1 PGCTNR
7 QGRVAH
13 VTSRRE
19 IKFKRPCRRILGSRL
34 CRFCGRIFSLQGKR
48 DIKESWKTEFCQQQ
62 KMEDKEN
69 ATVSTGIWNEGD
81 SILEN
86 TFFSPKN
93 LNTHVLKQIKPDTNC
108 NSPNNTTVAD
118 PESAAVK
125 SKVMSFTQTFLQ
137 KANIKKPIKAEV
149 SNSVPCISDKRIPGS
164 YRGKIVSSKVNSFR
178 KVPANEPS
186 NSLPKSATTK
196 NASIK
201 DAKVTGNTSVPKVLN
216 SKSLQTST
224 VRVSVYHPKTILN
237 HEKQSISGG
246 TENTE
251 ATQKNS
257 FSNRKSLLKTVP
269 ISANNSV
276 PRTKKLVSSKTVSGS
291 LKVPLSESHAT
302 SKSIKKAPTSVDVR
316 RLQLAEWQASKGIKK
331 VHNTVP
337 VNSQPKK
344 ATCQQTIKEPAES
357 FWATIVEEDEQGL
370 LSDKVNKTLA
380 ECVALIEKGFVGER
394 VYSILENLIVKVP
407 EAKKFA
413 KYWVCQMRLEQFR
426 STEKVITIYENAILA
441 GAQIKE
447 DFKEVSLNNEVEH
460 SNEAF
465 LESTEICSKIK
476 EDFPKGKNKNKEQ
489 MQKDLKNEET
499 ATNAEKDRILEIQTP
514 ENEKCSYLIKYNLST
529 TSHLE
534 STKKKLQCDDSTIKN
549 LKFLTPVRR
558 SCRIH
563 EKANKLPSM
572 LKDHSPCVSSLEQ
585 LGELGDEGT
594 GFIYRPNNALQTVNT
609 ATSSQQ
615 E

>member
-1 PGCTNR
+1 
-7 QGRVAH
+7 
-13 VTSRRE
+13 
-19 IKFKRPCRRILGSRL
+19 
-34 CRFCGRIFSLQGKR
+34 
-48 DIKESWKTEFCQQQ
+48 
-62 KMEDKEN
+62 MEDKEN
-69 ATVSTGIWNEGD
+69 ATISTGIWTEGD

-86 TFFSPKN
+86 TFVSPKN
-93 LNTHVLKQIKPDTNC
+93 LNTHVLKQIKTDTNC

-137 KANIKKPIKAEV
+137 KANIKKQIKAEV
-149 SNSVPCISDKRIPGS
+149 SNSVPCISDKLILGS

-178 KVPANEPS
+178 KLPANEPS
-186 NSLPKSATTK
+186 NSLPKSRVKSATTN

-201 DAKVTGNTSVPKVLN
+201 DAKVTGNTVAPKVLN

-237 HEKQSISGG
+237 HEKRSISGG

-251 ATQKNS
+251 AAQKNS
-257 FSNRKSLLKTVP
+257 SSNWKSLLKTVP
-269 ISANNSV
+269 VNANNSV
-276 PRTKKLVSSKTVSGS
+276 PRINKLASSKTVSGS

-331 VHNTVP
+331 VHNNVP

-380 ECVALIEKGFVGER
+380 ECVDLIEKGFVGER

-441 GAQIKE
+441 GAQPKDELRHTFADVIKARQGLPKTDE
-447 DFKEVSLNNEVEH
+447 CVKEENSVNAEGPAETEIKKAFKEISLNNEVEH

-476 EDFPKGKNKNKEQ
+476 DFSKEKNKSKEQ

-534 STKKKLQCDDSTIKN
+534 STKKRLQCDDSTIKN

-609 ATSSQQ
+609 ATISQQ
-615 E
+615 EQSRE

>member
-1 PGCTNR
+1 
-7 QGRVAH
+7 
-13 VTSRRE
+13 
-19 IKFKRPCRRILGSRL
+19 
-34 CRFCGRIFSLQGKR
+34 
-48 DIKESWKTEFCQQQ
+48 
-62 KMEDKEN
+62 MEDKEN

-81 SILEN
+81 SILGN
-86 TFFSPKN
+86 TFVSPKN
-93 LNTHVLKQIKPDTNC
+93 LNTHVLKQIKTDTNC

-118 PESAAVK
+118 PESVAVK
-125 SKVMSFTQTFLQ
+125 SKLMSFTQTFLQ
-137 KANIKKPIKAEV
+137 KANIKKQIKTEV
-149 SNSVPCISDKRIPGS
+149 SNSVPCISDKRILGS

-186 NSLPKSATTK
+186 NSPLPKSRVKSDTIN

-201 DAKVTGNTSVPKVLN
+201 DAKVTGNAGAPKVLN

-237 HEKQSISGG
+237 HEKHSISGG

-269 ISANNSV
+269 INANNSA
-276 PRTKKLVSSKTVSGS
+276 PRTKKLATSKTVNGS
-291 LKVPLSESHAT
+291 LKVPLSESRAS
-302 SKSIKKAPTSVDVR
+302 SKSVKKAPTSVDVR
-316 RLQLAEWQASKGIKK
+316 RLQLTEWQASKGTKK
-331 VHNTVP
+331 EHNTVP
-337 VNSQPKK
+337 VNNQPKK
-344 ATCQQTIKEPAES
+344 ATCQQTVKEPAKS

-370 LSDKVNKTLA
+370 LRDKVNKTLA
-380 ECVALIEKGFVGER
+380 ECVDLIEKGFVGER
-394 VYSILENLIVKVP
+394 IYSILENLIVKVP

-441 GAQIKE
+441 GAQPKDELRHTFADVIKARQGLPKTGECVKEENSVNPEGSGETEIKE
-447 DFKEVSLNNEVEH
+447 AFKEVSLNNEVEH

-465 LESTEICSKIK
+465 LEPTEICSKIK
-476 EDFPKGKNKNKEQ
+476 EDFPKEKNKSKEQ

-514 ENEKCSYLIKYNLST
+514 ENEKRSYLIKYNLST

-534 STKKKLQCDDSTIKN
+534 STKKRLQCDDSTIKN

-558 SCRIH
+558 SCRIY

-609 ATSSQQ
+609 ATISQQ
-615 E
+615 EQSRE

>member
-1 PGCTNR
+1 
-7 QGRVAH
+7 
-13 VTSRRE
+13 
-19 IKFKRPCRRILGSRL
+19 
-34 CRFCGRIFSLQGKR
+34 
-48 DIKESWKTEFCQQQ
+48 
-62 KMEDKEN
+62 MEDKEN

-380 ECVALIEKGFVGER
+380 ECVALIEKPKDELRHTLADVIKATQGLPKTDEC
-394 VYSILENLIVKVP
+394 VK
-407 EAKKFA
+407 E
-413 KYWVCQMRLEQFR
+413 
-426 STEKVITIYENAILA
+426 ENAVNPEGPA
-441 GAQIKE
+441 ETEIKE

>member
-1 PGCTNR
+1 
-7 QGRVAH
+7 
-13 VTSRRE
+13 
-19 IKFKRPCRRILGSRL
+19 
-34 CRFCGRIFSLQGKR
+34 
-48 DIKESWKTEFCQQQ
+48 
-62 KMEDKEN
+62 MEDKEN

-441 GAQIKE
+441 GAQPKDELRHTLADVIKATQGLPKTDECVKEENAVNPEGPAETEIKE